1 MFGYVKTDPPNLYL
15 KDIVLYKSLYC
26 GLCKSIG
33 GTCGQC
39 GRLALNYDLT
49 FLSAFFHNILGTDVT
64 IEKKRCVIHW
74 LRRREIA
81 RRNEITDRI
90 ACLNIILAYH
100 KLNDDVI
107 DDRRGRGKRGFFKGA
122 FKRAVKREPKLNEIV
137 GKNYNKLL
145 EYEKTG
151 GCSAD
156 IAADP
161 FGNML
166 TEISRELLAD
176 KATEVTDNICYNLG
190 KWIYLIDALDDFDKD
205 KKKKR
210 YNPLV
215 IAYPDCATRAELMQK
230 YETETEYMF
239 GTVLGA
245 IAADAQKI
253 KYEFNHDL
261 TDNILR
267 RGLAV
272 KTKQVMEGKKTRRKD
287 AGKL

>member
-49 FLSAFFHNILGTDVT
+49 FLSAFFHNILGMDVT
-64 IEKKRCVIHW
+64 IERKHCVIHW

-81 RRNEITDRI
+81 RRDEITDRI

-100 KLNDDVI
+100 KLNDDVL
-107 DDRRGRGKRGFFKGA
+107 DDKRGRGKRGFFKGA
-122 FKRAVKREPKLNEIV
+122 YRRAVKREPKLNEIV
-137 GKNYNKLL
+137 ERNYKKLL
-145 EYEKTG
+145 AYEKTG
-151 GCSAD
+151 GGSAD
-156 IAADP
+156 MAADP

-176 KATEVTDNICYNLG
+176 KATEVTDNISYNLG

-230 YETETEYMF
+230 HETEAEYMF

-245 IAADAQKI
+245 IAEDAQKI
-253 KYEFNHDL
+253 DYGFNHDL